1 MRKDLEKK
9 KKQVNALTYQV
20 IEGKK
25 KSMLKIFML
34 SNIVFSNIKLINLTS
49 KLTKCP
55 NIQKP
60 KYKLQQKNCE
70 CVQFSKLC
78 ISTTLQFQLCRPV
91 QFSSV
96 TQSCRALC
104 DIIDLMTG
112 FSVHHQLL
120 ELAQLVSV
128 ESVMPFNHFIFC
140 HSLLLLTSIFPSIGV
155 FFNESV
161 L

>member
-1 MRKDLEKK
+1 
-9 KKQVNALTYQV
+9 
-20 IEGKK
+20 
-25 KSMLKIFML
+25 MLQIFMF
-34 SNIVFSNIKLINLTS
+34 SNIVFFNIKLILKSCFMRNLTS

-70 CVQFSKLC
+70 CVQLSKQC

-91 QFSSV
+91 RFSSV

-104 DIIDLMTG
+104 DIIDIMTG

-120 ELAQLVSV
+120 EFVQLMSV

-155 FFNESV
+155 FFNGSV